1 MSATAQPGTVVV
13 TQNEDDE
20 LPPADAPIRRGT
32 EVARY
37 LVLDTL
43 GSGGMGR
50 VFSAH
55 DPELNRRVAIK
66 VLFEGRASHSSSG
79 ANELLREG
87 RALASLR
94 HPNIVSVYD
103 IGWHEGELF
112 IAMEYVQGTTF
123 ET

>member
-1 MSATAQPGTVVV
+1 MRAPVPDRDSTTATARPHAEVV
-13 TQNEDDE
+13 TRGESDDH
-20 LPPADAPIRRGT
+20 PATPTKLGRGT
-32 EVARY
+32 EVSRY
-37 LVLDTL
+37 LVLDEI

-55 DPELNRRVAIK
+55 DPELDRRVAIK
-66 VLFEGRASHSSSG
+66 VLFDGSNVPSSSG

-103 IGWHEGELF
+103 VGWYEGELF
-112 IAMEYVQGTTF
+112 IAM
-123 ET
+123 